1 MPPLIVIGF
10 IAYIYKLLKTNYIKK
25 PLYKNFLLSL
35 ILFSLITTYTH
46 EFFTVQYVSLTRRQ
60 VGGAIWYSEHTEDRN
75 VIVTEFGLNY
85 MFMYYDYPYNQGDKT
100 LRGRHIHHFVD
111 ARDDDLF
118 KIKEDDNAEKL
129 QELKED
135 ENTDVVITPD
145 DQYYLNNGWETYGY
159 LSEDDK
165 QDYYE
170 AHYLN
175 KIYSAKTESGEEN
188 SYYWVI

>member
-10 IAYIYKLLKTNYIKK
+10 IAYIYKLLKTNYMKK
-25 PLYKNFLLSL
+25 PLYKNFLLFL
-35 ILFSLITTYTH
+35 IFFSLITTYTH

-85 MFMYYDYPYNQGDKT
+85 MFMYYDYPYNQGDRT
-100 LRGRHIHHFVD
+100 LRGRHIHHFVE

-118 KIKEDDNAEKL
+118 KIEEDDNDEKL

-135 ENTDVVITPD
+135 EGTDVVITPD

-159 LSEDDK
+159 LSEEDK